1 MNELEK
7 LKSINKILTSR
18 VEYQQD
24 IIEYT
29 RDTLII
35 LEQELAEMIKDKC
48 NIDGNYIFTI
58 LGEML
63 NNLRR

>member
-7 LKSINKILTSR
+7 LKSSNKVLTTR
-18 VEYQQD
+18 VEYQQQL
-24 IIEYT
+24 IEYT

-48 NIDGNYIFTI
+48 NIDGNYIFTMLAEI
-58 LGEML
+58 LNIIE
-63 NNLRR
+63 R